1 LATVSTTAQPK
12 KSLHLKTW
20 VMEARPQYLLLP
32 VVLVILGTAM
42 AWNEGPVNLGH
53 ALLALVGLLLCH
65 MSVNILNDYFDFMS
79 GVDLKTLKTPFSG
92 GSGML
97 PAGRLKP
104 KQVLWYGL
112 ICLMLAIPI
121 GIYFTVVQ
129 GWLLLPLLLLGV
141 FCILLYSPF
150 ILKKR
155 FPEWS
160 PGLGLG
166 TLPVLGAYFV
176 QTGHYTWPAVIA
188 AVPSGLLVLNL
199 LLLNEFPD
207 AEADKTAARRTLPI
221 TMGAQKAALVYSSLT
236 ILTYVWIIGAVIIL
250 KMPIYALLGLLTL
263 PFAFKAI
270 RGSFASSDLNKIL
283 PAMASN
289 VIVVLV
295 TQLFAG
301 IGYIL
306 AHFLPELIWLTHF
319 RFGFPFC

>member
-1 LATVSTTAQPK
+1 
-12 KSLHLKTW
+12 
-20 VMEARPQYLLLP
+20 
-32 VVLVILGTAM
+32 
-42 AWNEGPVNLGH
+42 
-53 ALLALVGLLLCH
+53 
-65 MSVNILNDYFDFMS
+65 MSVNVLNDYFDYKS

-97 PAGRLKP
+97 PAGKLTP
-104 KQVLWYGL
+104 KQVFWYGT
-112 ICLMLAIPI
+112 ICFILSVPI
-121 GIYFTVVQ
+121 GIYFAIVQ
-129 GWLLLPLLLLGV
+129 GWQLLPLLFLGAL
-141 FCILLYSPF
+141 CIVLYTPL
-150 ILKKR
+150 ILKHR

-221 TMGAQKAALVYSSLT
+221 TQGAKNAAFIYSALT
-236 ILTYVWIIGAVIIL
+236 ILTYVWIIGAVITVI
-250 KMPIYALLGLLTL
+250 MPVYCLIALLTL
-263 PFAFKAI
+263 PFAVKAM
-270 RGSFASSDLNKIL
+270 RGSFASADLNKIL

-295 TQLFAG
+295 TQLLLG
-301 IGYIL
+301 VGYII
-306 AHFLPELIWLTHF
+306 AAV
-319 RFGFPFC
+319 